1 MAKYSAEF
9 KFEVVQEYL
18 NGHIGYTDL
27 TKKYDIP
34 SKKCIQE
41 WVGKYRRVGK
51 DGLQRSRKNETYS
64 FQFKVNA
71 VELYLSTEISYQE
84 LALRLNLKSAG
95 LLANWVRR
103 YRAVGIEGLK
113 PQRKGRRPKVPDKAS
128 ITPIEVA
135 YLKGLRRLRLEQ
147 EAQKRKQGSPTVSED
162 HSN

>member
-51 DGLQRSRKNETYS
+51 DGLQRSK
-64 FQFKVNA
+64 KMKPI
-71 VELYLSTEISYQE
+71 LSNSSYM
-84 LALRLNLKSAG
+84 L
-95 LLANWVRR
+95 
-103 YRAVGIEGLK
+103 
-113 PQRKGRRPKVPDKAS
+113 
-128 ITPIEVA
+128 
-135 YLKGLRRLRLEQ
+135 
-147 EAQKRKQGSPTVSED
+147 
-162 HSN
+162 